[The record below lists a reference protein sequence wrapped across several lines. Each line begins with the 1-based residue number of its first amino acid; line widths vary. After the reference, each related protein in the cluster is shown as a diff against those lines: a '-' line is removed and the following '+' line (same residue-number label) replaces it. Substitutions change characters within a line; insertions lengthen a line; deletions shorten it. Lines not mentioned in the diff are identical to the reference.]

1 MCPGACATTALC
13 VLCGKRPAVR
23 RFGNCWKRGRI
34 LRADQPAMN
43 GETLQRKVT
52 ITNPHGFHMR
62 PATLFAQT
70 AGRFQ
75 STVTLWRDDKRINGK
90 SPLELMLLAAECGTE
105 LTLEVS
111 GPDAAAAIEPL
122 VKILTAPSAD

>member
-1 MCPGACATTALC
+1 MS
-13 VLCGKRPAVR
+13 
-23 RFGNCWKRGRI
+23 
-34 LRADQPAMN
+34 
-43 GETLQRKVT
+43 GEILQRKVT

-75 STVTLWRDDKRINGK
+75 STVVILCDDKRINGK
-90 SPLELMLLAAECGTE
+90 SPLELMFLAAERGTE

-111 GPDAAAAIEPL
+111 GPDAEAAIEPL
-122 VKILTAPSAD
+122 VKILAAPSADDLPDP

>member
-1 MCPGACATTALC
+1 MT
-13 VLCGKRPAVR
+13 
-23 RFGNCWKRGRI
+23 
-34 LRADQPAMN
+34 

-52 ITNPHGFHMR
+52 IANPHGFHMR

-75 STVTLWRDDKRINGK
+75 SNVTLWRDDKRINGK
-90 SPLELMLLAAECGTE
+90 SPLELMFLAAECGTE

-122 VKILTAPSAD
+122 VKILTAPSADDLPDLTDLPQA

>member
-1 MCPGACATTALC
+1 MS
-13 VLCGKRPAVR
+13 
-23 RFGNCWKRGRI
+23 
-34 LRADQPAMN
+34 

-75 STVTLWRDDKRINGK
+75 STVVILSDDKRINGK
-90 SPLELMLLAAECGTE
+90 SPLELMFLAAECGTE

-111 GPDAAAAIEPL
+111 GPDAEAALEPL
-122 VKILTAPSAD
+122 VQILAAPSADDLPEA

>member
-1 MCPGACATTALC
+1 
-13 VLCGKRPAVR
+13 
-23 RFGNCWKRGRI
+23 
-34 LRADQPAMN
+34 MN

-52 ITNPHGFHMR
+52 IVNPHGFHMR

-75 STVTLWRDDKRINGK
+75 SSVTLWRDDKRINGK

-111 GPDAAAAIEPL
+111 GPDSAEAIEPL
-122 VKILTAPSAD
+122 MKILTAPSADDLPDLPQS

>member
-1 MCPGACATTALC
+1 
-13 VLCGKRPAVR
+13 
-23 RFGNCWKRGRI
+23 
-34 LRADQPAMN
+34 MN

-75 STVTLWRDDKRINGK
+75 STVTLLRDDKRINGK
-90 SPLELMLLAAECGTE
+90 SPLELMFLAAECGTE

-111 GPDAAAAIEPL
+111 GPDAEEAIEPL
-122 VKILTAPSAD
+122 VNILAAPSADDLPEPTSI

>member
-1 MCPGACATTALC
+1 
-13 VLCGKRPAVR
+13 
-23 RFGNCWKRGRI
+23 
-34 LRADQPAMN
+34 MN

-75 STVTLWRDDKRINGK
+75 STVVILCDDKRINGK
-90 SPLELMLLAAECGTE
+90 SPLELMFLAAERGTE
-105 LTLEVS
+105 LILEVS
-111 GPDAAAAIEPL
+111 GPDAEAAIEPL
-122 VKILTAPSAD
+122 VKILEAPSADDLPDP

>member
-1 MCPGACATTALC
+1 MS
-13 VLCGKRPAVR
+13 
-23 RFGNCWKRGRI
+23 
-34 LRADQPAMN
+34 

-62 PATLFAQT
+62 PATLFAQM

-75 STVTLWRDDKRINGK
+75 STVVILCDDKRINGK
-90 SPLELMLLAAECGTE
+90 SPLELMFLAAECGTE

-111 GPDAAAAIEPL
+111 GPDAQAAMEPL
-122 VKILTAPSAD
+122 VQILAAPSADDLPDP

>member
-1 MCPGACATTALC
+1 MS
-13 VLCGKRPAVR
+13 
-23 RFGNCWKRGRI
+23 
-34 LRADQPAMN
+34 
-43 GETLQRKVT
+43 GEILQRKVT

-75 STVTLWRDDKRINGK
+75 STVVILCDDKRINGK
-90 SPLELMLLAAECGTE
+90 SPLELMFLAAERGTE

-111 GPDAAAAIEPL
+111 GPDAEAAIEPL
-122 VKILTAPSAD
+122 VKILEAPSADDLPDP

>member
-1 MCPGACATTALC
+1 
-13 VLCGKRPAVR
+13 
-23 RFGNCWKRGRI
+23 
-34 LRADQPAMN
+34 MN

-90 SPLELMLLAAECGTE
+90 SPLELMLLAAESGTE

-122 VKILTAPSAD
+122 VKILTAPSADDLPDLAQV

>member
-1 MCPGACATTALC
+1 MS
-13 VLCGKRPAVR
+13 
-23 RFGNCWKRGRI
+23 
-34 LRADQPAMN
+34 

-75 STVTLWRDDKRINGK
+75 STVVILCDDKRINGK
-90 SPLELMLLAAECGTE
+90 SPLELMFLAAERGTE

-111 GPDAAAAIEPL
+111 GPDAEAAIEPL
-122 VKILTAPSAD
+122 VKILEAPSADDLPDP